1 MNRRRPQ
8 RANRM
13 RRRTTGAILIDVM
26 MGIFMLVL
34 ATVALMSLYPVIKR
48 GEMMSS
54 DETKAVQ
61 MTTRLIEHIQML
73 GADDVNREV
82 LESLNLIDAGQTFQ
96 PFSFTH
102 IPLDEASMY
111 SPAQVLND
119 ANGNLTITTL
129 ADGSKRIDIQL
140 DYRSKSGDLQTVKTG
155 TVIGAFRG

>member
-1 MNRRRPQ
+1 
-8 RANRM
+8 M
-13 RRRTTGAILIDVM
+13 RRRTTGALLIDVM
-26 MGIFMLVL
+26 LGIFMLVL

-73 GADDVNREV
+73 GADDVNGQV
-82 LESLNLIDAGQTFQ
+82 LESLNLIDAGQTLQ
-96 PFSFTH
+96 PYSFTH

-111 SPAQVLND
+111 SPAQVLDD

-129 ADGSKRIDIQL
+129 ADGSKRVDIKL
-140 DYRSKSGDLQTVKTG
+140 DYRSKSGELQTVQTG

>member
-1 MNRRRPQ
+1 M
-8 RANRM
+8 
-13 RRRTTGAILIDVM
+13 L
-26 MGIFMLVL
+26 GIFMLVL

-73 GADDVNREV
+73 GADDVNGQV
-82 LESLNLIDAGQTFQ
+82 LESLNLIDAGQTLQ
-96 PFSFTH
+96 PYSFTH

-111 SPAQVLND
+111 SPAQVLDD

-129 ADGSKRIDIQL
+129 ADGSKRVDIKL
-140 DYRSKSGDLQTVKTG
+140 DYRSKSGELQTVQTG